1 MRLKLTSANV
11 RTLPAGTYWDVE
23 VSGLGLR
30 VRETGARTLVFQ
42 YTRPRNH
49 PSPNKTPKLTIGT
62 VGAVEFGRAKKIAQH
77 YYARVRLGEDPH
89 SSRVESKIKAAET
102 FEAVA
107 PRFLA
112 YQQKRLRPRSY
123 ANQERHLLTHAKLL
137 HSLQL
142 DKVERRDVATVL
154 ADVAKNA
161 GAVTSNRV
169 RASLSAFFSW
179 ATREGV
185 LDRNVAT
192 GTNKQPERPRTR
204 VLTPSE
210 LALLWRH
217 GGDDQFGCI
226 LKLLVLTAAR
236 ADEIAS
242 LQWREVRDDLIVLP
256 PERTK
261 NGREHE
267 IPLSAPAR
275 AILAAIPRRNNSDGT
290 ARCHVFGLADTG
302 FSGWS
307 KSRERLNARIAAA
320 TGQAMEPWVP
330 HDLRR
335 VFSSYANELGICEP
349 HIVEAVL
356 GHVSGFKAGVAG
368 TYNLARYRAATRAA
382 LDRWA
387 DQLIAWVEGRETN
400 ITPLRRA

>member
-1 MRLKLTSANV
+1 V
-11 RTLPAGTYWDVE
+11 RD
-23 VSGLGLR
+23 S
-30 VRETGARTLVFQ
+30 GARTLIFQ
-42 YTRPRNH
+42 YTRPRGH
-49 PSPNKTPKLTIGT
+49 PSPNKTPKITIGAI
-62 VGAVEFGRAKKIAQH
+62 GAIEFGKAKKIAQH

-112 YQQKRLRPRSY
+112 YQQNRLRPRSY

-137 HSLQL
+137 HSVQL

-179 ATREGV
+179 AIREGL
-185 LDRNVAT
+185 LDNNAAAN
-192 GTNKQPERPRTR
+192 TNKHPERSRQR
-204 VLTPSE
+204 VLAPAELRLIWTHAGDGEYGSILRL
-210 LALLWRH
+210 LALT
-217 GGDDQFGCI
+217 G
-226 LKLLVLTAAR
+226 AR

-242 LQWREVRDDLIVLP
+242 LEWREIRDDLIVLP
-256 PERTK
+256 PERVK

-275 AILAAIPRRNNSDGT
+275 AIIAAIPRRNNSDGT
-290 ARCHVFGLADTG
+290 GRSHVFGLADTG

-307 KSRERLNARIAAA
+307 KSRERLNERIAKA
-320 TGQAMEPWVP
+320 TGEALPHWTP

-335 VFSSYANELGICEP
+335 TFSTGANELGIEP
-349 HIVEAVL
+349 HIVDVIL
-356 GHVSGFKAGVAG
+356 GHVSGFRAGVAQV
-368 TYNLARYRAATRAA
+368 YNQARYRAATRAA

-387 DQLIAWVEGRETN
+387 DLVENWIAGKQTN
-400 ITPLRRA
+400 IVSLRQA